1 MYSVAYCAVMISD
14 VVVAVVD
21 TFYTSLGKRD
31 GEAMAACYH
40 DDVVFEDPA
49 FGELR
54 GRDAGDMWR
63 MLCSRSV
70 DLRVEHQILET
81 TENTARTNWIAN
93 YTFTATGRQV
103 RNDVVATMKLVDGKI
118 IDHRDEFDFW
128 KWSSQALGLPGKLFG
143 WSNALKSRVRKTA
156 RGNLRAFQASHPTS
170 LPGPGG

>member
-1 MYSVAYCAVMISD
+1 MISD
-14 VVVAVVD
+14 VAVVD
-21 TFYTSLGKRD
+21 TFYTSLGNRD

-40 DDVVFEDPA
+40 GDVVFEDPA

-103 RNDVVATMKLVDGKI
+103 RNDVVATMKFVDGKI
-118 IDHRDEFDFW
+118 IDHRDEFNVW

-143 WSNALKSRVRKTA
+143 WSSALKSRVRKTA

-170 LPGPGG
+170 PPGPGG